1 MKQRVIVGLTGPT
14 GSGKSLASKAA
25 ALCGFTVV
33 DCDLLARRAV
43 EKGTPG
49 LRAVTEAFGSSVVS
63 PDGSLDRKAL
73 ARVAFS
79 SSEQTERLNQ
89 TLLPHIMK
97 LALKEAGEGDVLFDA
112 PTLFESGLDRYCDKT
127 VAVLAPR
134 AVRLERIIRR
144 DGLTI
149 EEATLRLSAGKP
161 DSFYRQNADYIL
173 WNKEREELFLTRFC
187 EIIKTIQEMR

>member
-144 DGLTI
+144 SNNRRSNFASFGRQTGFLLQ
-149 EEATLRLSAGKP
+149 AKCRLHFVEQRRGRIISDP
-161 DSFYRQNADYIL
+161 
-173 WNKEREELFLTRFC
+173 FL
-187 EIIKTIQEMR
+187 